1 MASTHLSIRI
11 DKSTLERLDAE
22 IERIGKTRSE
32 VAKTL
37 IEEGLRMQDHPGIM
51 FRSGPAGRRAGL
63 IGGPDIWEIATA
75 VIGLKRD
82 GCFSPE
88 RVAELA
94 SLSQERV
101 SVALRYYAEYQAE
114 IDESIRRRD
123 ESSERRRAAWLREQA
138 LIKS

>member
-1 MASTHLSIRI
+1 MEA
-11 DKSTLERLDAE
+11 
-22 IERIGKTRSE
+22 
-32 VAKTL
+32 
-37 IEEGLRMQDHPGIM
+37 HPGIM

-82 GCFSPE
+82 GVFSPE

-94 SLSQERV
+94 SISLERV
-101 SVALRYYAEYQAE
+101 SVALRYYAEYQDE
-114 IDESIRRRD
+114 IDEEVRRRD

-138 LIKS
+138 LIAT

>member
-1 MASTHLSIRI
+1 MASTHLSLRI
-11 DKSTLERLDAE
+11 DQETLERLDAE
-22 IERIGKTRSE
+22 IERIGRTRSE

-37 IEEGLRMQDHPGIM
+37 IEEGLRMEAHPGIM

-82 GCFSPE
+82 ACFSPE

-94 SLSQERV
+94 SISSEKV
-101 SVALRYYAEYQAE
+101 GVALRYYAEYQHE
-114 IDESIRRRD
+114 IDDEIRRRD
-123 ESSERRRAAWLREQA
+123 ASSERRRAARQREQA
-138 LIKS
+138 LIEA

>member
-1 MASTHLSIRI
+1 MASTHLSVRVDESI
-11 DKSTLERLDAE
+11 LERLDAE
-22 IERIGKTRSE
+22 IMRIGRTRSE

-37 IEEGLRMQDHPGIM
+37 IEEGLRMEAHPGIM

-82 GCFSPE
+82 GVFSPE

-94 SLSQERV
+94 SISLERV
-101 SVALRYYAEYQAE
+101 SVALRYYAEYQDE
-114 IDESIRRRD
+114 IDEEVRRRD

-138 LIKS
+138 LIST